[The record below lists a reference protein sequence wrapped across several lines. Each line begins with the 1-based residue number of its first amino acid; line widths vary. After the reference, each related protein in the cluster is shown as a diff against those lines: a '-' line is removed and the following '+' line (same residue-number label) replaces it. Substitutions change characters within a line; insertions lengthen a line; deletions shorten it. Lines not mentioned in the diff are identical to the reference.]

1 MLKNIKKLLVVAGLV
16 STFFVNTAYAS
27 VPVQTVQAVQT
38 VAQEQ
43 ARQGAWEQQVNS
55 TWKYSLNGVY
65 VVNTWVESITE
76 PGAWYFLNESGIMA
90 TNTYTPDGYYVDA
103 QGVYRT
109 GHTVYTE
116 EDAEQETEQKEVEK
130 ETTHFNNAF
139 DIEEDGG
146 YIDNNIDTSNIHIN
160 RY

>member
-27 VPVQTVQAVQT
+27 VPVQTVQT

-76 PGAWYFLNESGIMA
+76 PGAWYFLNETGVML
-90 TNTYTPDGYYVDA
+90 TNSYTVDGYYVDA
-103 QGVYRT
+103 QGIYRA

-116 EDAEQETEQKEVEK
+116 EDAEQETETATTTEK
-130 ETTHFNNAF
+130 TDYASTLF
-139 DIEEDGG
+139 DMIGG
-146 YIDNNIDTSNIHIN
+146 NTYTDESIDLSNIHIN